1 MNKLST
7 TLLATALVGVVSLGA
22 VASVS
27 AANNN
32 QRGGPGGGAGGGAGP
47 ISFACGEKGAERIEN
62 GLTRMSERLDLNV
75 EQTASFDALKTSVLS
90 AQASFSDVCADF
102 KPADRAAAEDTDLI
116 DRLNSRQAMMSAQL
130 SAMSE
135 VMPEFEAFFD
145 SLTDEQKSQMRPDR
159 SNGAHRH
166 GPQGNNGQHSHGP
179 NGNGPNGNGPQGGQN
194 GNGPANNG

>member
-7 TLLATALVGVVSLGA
+7 TLLATALVGVISLGA

-32 QRGGPGGGAGGGAGP
+32 QRGGPRGGAGP

-62 GLTRMSERLDLNV
+62 GLTRMSERLDLTA
-75 EQTASFDALKTSVLS
+75 EQTISFDALKSSVLT

-102 KPADRAAAEDTDLI
+102 KPADRDNADDKDI
-116 DRLNSRQAMMSAQL
+116 VDRMNARQAMMGAQL
-130 SAMSE
+130 SAMAE
-135 VMPEFEAFFD
+135 VLPEFEAFFD
-145 SLTDEQKSQMRPDR
+145 SLTDEQKAQMRPDR
-159 SNGAHRH
+159 SNGEHRH
-166 GPQGNNGQHSHGP
+166 GPRGGGNGQHSH
-179 NGNGPNGNGPQGGQN
+179 GPNGNGPQGGQN